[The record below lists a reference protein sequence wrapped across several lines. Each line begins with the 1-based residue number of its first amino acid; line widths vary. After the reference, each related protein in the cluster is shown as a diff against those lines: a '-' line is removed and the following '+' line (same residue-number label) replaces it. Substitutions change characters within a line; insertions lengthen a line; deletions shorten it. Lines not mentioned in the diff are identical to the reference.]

1 MKRDNKAML
10 RERARQALSNL
21 YHNATPSYPD
31 TRNDF
36 EADQFQSWF
45 EDAARFEVE
54 YIQNGG
60 AYGNIQKLAST
71 MPMPKARL
79 YARRAMIE
87 RAQYAQ
93 WEKISQY
100 GDLKRTDSKRGLLY
114 QYGRGG
120 RTLAPE
126 GLIKTGGGSSF
137 RIKEEIADDW
147 NTEALTELVLV
158 LESFNKFV
166 DAWCKDVP
174 NLWKEEKK
182 ATGLNRIIWRYDGKR
197 RVSVRRYA

>member
-1 MKRDNKAML
+1 MKADNKAML

-36 EADQFQSWF
+36 EADQFQAWF
-45 EDAARFEVE
+45 EDAARFEIE
-54 YIQNGG
+54 YIQDGG
-60 AYGNIQKLAST
+60 AYGNR
-71 MPMPKARL
+71 RL
-79 YARRAMIE
+79 KPSQAIE

-93 WEKISQY
+93 WKKVGDY
-100 GDLKRTDSKRGLLY
+100 GTLY

-137 RIKEEIADDW
+137 RIREEIADDW